1 MKQSEYSSYLKRTE
15 VNESY
20 DSEALQKRSQMLKRQ
35 KPTNRSRRSK
45 TAKVGHDYRDND
57 SEMNEDLD
65 DIENQLEDK
74 SRQKQIRKHLKNYTK
89 SDYSK
94 TILSTALVNSN
105 EKNFDRDPSRVQRL
119 WSANRKPTRHG
130 MFTGIFNI
138 AFILKF

>member
-35 KPTNRSRRSK
+35 KPANRLRRPK
-45 TAKVGHDYRDND
+45 TAKVGNDYRDND

-89 SDYSK
+89 SEVS
-94 TILSTALVNSN
+94 NSLASQN
-105 EKNFDRDPSRVQRL
+105 GK
-119 WSANRKPTRHG
+119 K
-130 MFTGIFNI
+130 
-138 AFILKF
+138 